1 MATDQ
6 AIAPN
11 ETSESAKQDFRT
23 RLTNKLIERLEAG
36 TAPWQKPWDAR
47 VDLMPQNPVT
57 GKPYRGINNLALSL
71 EGRSDPRWMTLKQAA
86 AAGYRVNKG
95 EKGSQIE
102 YWKRTEQQPKLDAAG
117 APVLGTDGKP
127 EKINV
132 SLTRPRVF
140 TAVVFNA
147 EQMTGVPELIKS
159 DRTYE
164 WSPEERAEQIL
175 NASGAKITHEQAD
188 RAFYRSSTDSIH
200 MPGKDQFAS
209 SQAYYGTA
217 LHELGHWTG
226 HSSRLDRDLSGA
238 YGSVSYAKEELRA
251 ELASYFLADR
261 LGIPHDPGH
270 HASYVASWVEVL
282 RQDKN
287 EIFKAAAAA
296 EKITEYVIGLELDR
310 SISQAQGLSNETS
323 VIANELPV
331 SSNAVANNASKPSR
345 IMREEFVQFLEV
357 DPNRE
362 YDPAN
367 ADPNPTYNIRIQAIG
382 DRFSYVTPVYDD
394 GSISRFGDYGDG
406 SGIQAGDY
414 LKISF
419 EAPMGVEAPSGRV
432 VSFRGVSAAEK
443 VLIDQAV
450 KELSVLPRV
459 APDLSLHSEEH
470 DEPRDNRRYEV
481 LENLSSRLAG
491 LPPYSYVPLSERD
504 QPRSLSQELAIEDT
518 ILAVPFSQKEL
529 AKAAGAKWNPEAQF
543 WYAPKNAPL
552 EPLKN
557 WLPNHKE
564 VEQAMSA
571 AARDAN
577 RDPHEE
583 FGAAVRAA
591 GLVLEGQPIMDG
603 KFHRVPIEGK
613 GAGNRDGAY
622 VGHLDGKPAGF
633 IQNHATGLKENWT
646 IGGEELSADQKEQLR
661 AQMQAAKQQ
670 REVGLAEQHEA
681 VATKCHEKYYAAKP
695 IFEDREHPYL
705 EKKGTVFAYGVHVDA
720 GGNLLIPMRD
730 IDGKLWSIQSISP
743 EGEKRFEAGGQ
754 KKGTMYF
761 FNSDSDKSIPSKP
774 IIVAEGFA
782 TAATIALHTNQN
794 VVATFDAGNMEP
806 VVAAL
811 KERFPTTPIF
821 IAADNDRDKSVNVGV
836 ETATRVSEKYGVGLI
851 VPQFP
856 DGVKGSDFN
865 DLASGTD
872 FIKATTEISLVRDQ
886 IEKGIV
892 SGEEQSRKAAI
903 SLGKSLLGEKA
914 TALNADAQLQ
924 LGTNEFC
931 GKVLALTSLHV
942 AQAAPGNEVV
952 VHAIKSLDRLPIV
965 GRDLSIKYQHDVG
978 GRVIGLVKPTCKSL
992 SKDLQR

>member
-1 MATDQ
+1 MAKEQ
-6 AIAPN
+6 AITPN
-11 ETSESAKQDFRT
+11 ETAENTKQDFRA
-23 RLTNKLIERLEAG
+23 RLTSKLIEQLEAG
-36 TAPWQKPWDAR
+36 VAPWQKPWDAR

-71 EGRSDPRWMTLKQAA
+71 EGRSDTRWMTYKQAA
-86 AAGYRVNKG
+86 AAGYQVNKG
-95 EKGSQIE
+95 ERGSQIE
-102 YWKRTEQQPKLDAAG
+102 YWKHAEQQPKLDATG
-117 APVLGTDGKP
+117 APILGPDGKP
-127 EKINV
+127 ETINV
-132 SLTRPRVF
+132 TLARPRVF

-147 EQMTGVPELIKS
+147 EQMTGVPELVKS

-164 WSPEERAEQIL
+164 WAPEERAEQIL
-175 NASGAKITHEQAD
+175 NASGAQITHEQAD
-188 RAFYRSSTDSIH
+188 RAFYRPRTDSIH

-296 EKITEYVIGLELDR
+296 EKITEYVMGLEQER
-310 SISQAQGLSNETS
+310 GIAHEQGLSNEQPIS
-323 VIANELPV
+323 VKKSPFVEGGIAAAGGLKYAENPYERGSEDHLNWSKGHNDPRAKRAMNPGVFERSRNVEIATEL
-331 SSNAVANNASKPSR
+331 
-345 IMREEFVQFLEV
+345 
-357 DPNRE
+357 
-362 YDPAN
+362 
-367 ADPNPTYNIRIQAIG
+367 QA
-382 DRFSYVTPVYDD
+382 
-394 GSISRFGDYGDG
+394 
-406 SGIQAGDY
+406 
-414 LKISF
+414 
-419 EAPMGVEAPSGRV
+419 
-432 VSFRGVSAAEK
+432 
-443 VLIDQAV
+443 
-450 KELSVLPRV
+450 
-459 APDLSLHSEEH
+459 
-470 DEPRDNRRYEV
+470 
-481 LENLSSRLAG
+481 
-491 LPPYSYVPLSERD
+491 
-504 QPRSLSQELAIEDT
+504 AIEDT
-518 ILAVPFSQKEL
+518 VLVVPFAQKEL
-529 AKAAGAKWNPEAQF
+529 AKAAGAKWNPETQF

-552 EPLKN
+552 EPLKK

-564 VEQAMSA
+564 VERAISK

-661 AQMQAAKQQ
+661 AQMQIAKQQ
-670 REVGLAEQHEA
+670 REVELAEQHEA

-720 GGNLLIPMRD
+720 AGNLLIPMRD

-761 FNSDSDKSIPSKP
+761 FNSDSDKSNPSKP

-856 DGVKGSDFN
+856 DGMKGSDFN
-865 DLASGTD
+865 DLASGAD
-872 FIKATTEISLVRDQ
+872 FVKATTEISLVRDQ

-931 GKVLALTSLHV
+931 GKVLGLTSLHV

-952 VHAIKSLDRLPIV
+952 VHAIKRLDRLPIV

-978 GRVIGLVKPTCKSL
+978 GRVIGMVKPTSKSL

>member
-1 MATDQ
+1 MAKKMPIQFHQIKGVNMATDQ

-147 EQMTGVPELIKS
+147 EQMTGVPELDRS

-175 NASGAKITHEQAD
+175 TASGAQITHEQAD

-261 LGIPHDPGH
+261 LGIPHDPDH
-270 HASYVASWVEVL
+270 HASYVASWIEVL
-282 RQDKN
+282 KQDKN

-345 IMREEFVQFLEV
+345 LMREEFVQFLEV
-357 DPNRE
+357 DPSRE
-362 YDPAN
+362 YDPEN
-367 ADPNPTYNIRIQAIG
+367 EDPNPTYNIRIQAIG
-382 DRFSYVTPVYDD
+382 DRFSHVIPVLDD
-394 GSISRFGDYGDG
+394 GSFSRFGDYGDG

-419 EAPMGVEAPSGRV
+419 EVPMGVEAPSGRV

-470 DEPRDNRRYEV
+470 GEPQDNKRYEV
-481 LENLSSRLAG
+481 LENLRSQLAE
-491 LPPYSYVPLSERD
+491 LPPYSYVPLSERV
-504 QPRSLSQELAIEDT
+504 QARSPSQELAIDPSNHVEASKQLDIPLTRLAIEDT

-571 AARDAN
+571 ASRNAN
-577 RDPHEE
+577 RDPYEE

-603 KFHRVPIEGK
+603 KFHRVPVEGK

-661 AQMQAAKQQ
+661 AQMQVAKQQ
-670 REVGLAEQHEA
+670 REVELAEQHEA
-681 VATKCHEKYYAAKP
+681 VALKSAQKWDSAKA
-695 IFEDREHPYL
+695 IGLESDHPYL
-705 EKKGTVFAYGVHVDA
+705 QRKNTDLAYDVRVDSNR
-720 GGNLLIPMRD
+720 NLLVPMRD
-730 IDGKLWSIQSISP
+730 IDGKVW
-743 EGEKRFEAGGQ
+743 
-754 KKGTMYF
+754 
-761 FNSDSDKSIPSKP
+761 
-774 IIVAEGFA
+774 
-782 TAATIALHTNQN
+782 
-794 VVATFDAGNMEP
+794 
-806 VVAAL
+806 
-811 KERFPTTPIF
+811 
-821 IAADNDRDKSVNVGV
+821 
-836 ETATRVSEKYGVGLI
+836 
-851 VPQFP
+851 
-856 DGVKGSDFN
+856 
-865 DLASGTD
+865 
-872 FIKATTEISLVRDQ
+872 
-886 IEKGIV
+886 
-892 SGEEQSRKAAI
+892 
-903 SLGKSLLGEKA
+903 
-914 TALNADAQLQ
+914 
-924 LGTNEFC
+924 
-931 GKVLALTSLHV
+931 
-942 AQAAPGNEVV
+942 
-952 VHAIKSLDRLPIV
+952 
-965 GRDLSIKYQHDVG
+965 
-978 GRVIGLVKPTCKSL
+978 
-992 SKDLQR
+992 

>member
-1 MATDQ
+1 MAKKMPIQFHQIKGVNMATDQ

-102 YWKRTEQQPKLDAAG
+102 YWKRTDRQPKLDASG
-117 APVLGTDGKP
+117 APVMGSDGKP
-127 EKINV
+127 ETVNV
-132 SLTRPRVF
+132 TLARPRVF

-270 HASYVASWVEVL
+270 HASYVASWIEVL

-296 EKITEYVIGLELDR
+296 EKITEYVMGLEQERTIALD
-310 SISQAQGLSNETS
+310 QGLSNEQSIS
-323 VIANELPV
+323 VKKSP
-331 SSNAVANNASKPSR
+331 
-345 IMREEFVQFLEV
+345 FLEGGI
-357 DPNRE
+357 
-362 YDPAN
+362 AA
-367 ADPNPTYNIRIQAIG
+367 ADGLKYSENPYERDSKDHLNWSKGHNDLRAKRALNPVAFEQGRNVAI
-382 DRFSYVTPVYDD
+382 
-394 GSISRFGDYGDG
+394 
-406 SGIQAGDY
+406 
-414 LKISF
+414 
-419 EAPMGVEAPSGRV
+419 
-432 VSFRGVSAAEK
+432 AAE
-443 VLIDQAV
+443 LQT
-450 KELSVLPRV
+450 
-459 APDLSLHSEEH
+459 
-470 DEPRDNRRYEV
+470 
-481 LENLSSRLAG
+481 
-491 LPPYSYVPLSERD
+491 
-504 QPRSLSQELAIEDT
+504 AIEDT
-518 ILAVPFSQKEL
+518 VLVVPFSQKEL
-529 AKAAGAKWNPEAQF
+529 AKAAGAKWNPETQF

-564 VEQAMSA
+564 IEQAISK
-571 AARDAN
+571 AARDTN

-603 KFHRVPIEGK
+603 KFHRVPVEGK

-661 AQMQAAKQQ
+661 AQMQVAKQQ
-670 REVGLAEQHEA
+670 REVELAEQHEA
-681 VATKCHEKYYAAKP
+681 VALKSAQKWDSAKA
-695 IFEDREHPYL
+695 IGLESDHPYL
-705 EKKGTVFAYGVHVDA
+705 QRKNTDLAYDVRVDSNR
-720 GGNLLIPMRD
+720 NLLVPMRD
-730 IDGKLWSIQSISP
+730 IDGKVWSLQSISP
-743 EGEKRFEAGGQ
+743 EGEKRFEAGGL
-754 KKGTMYF
+754 KKGTMHF
-761 FNSDSDKSIPSKP
+761 LTWSDYDVPSSRENPIERVKP
-774 IIVAEGFA
+774 GEPLIVAEGFA
-782 TAATIALHTNQN
+782 TASTIARQGGVQA
-794 VVATFDAGNMEP
+794 VVAFDAGNLDP
-806 VVAAL
+806 VVATL
-811 KERFPTTPIF
+811 RERFPTTPIF
-821 IAADNDRDKSVNVGV
+821 IAADNDRHKPKNVGV
-836 ETATRVSEKYGVGLI
+836 EAAASVAEKYGVGLI
-851 VPQFP
+851 IPQF
-856 DGVKGSDFN
+856 DDEKLGTDFN
-865 DLASGTD
+865 DLGVGVKITGSS
-872 FIKATTEISLVRDQ
+872 FQKIPVREQ
-886 IEKGIV
+886 IEKGIA
-892 SGEEQSRKAAI
+892 SGEEQSRQAAL
-903 SLGKSLLGEKA
+903 SLGKSVLGEKVA
-914 TALNADAQLQ
+914 TLNADAQLK
-924 LGTNEFC
+924 LGTNEFR
-931 GKVLALTSLHV
+931 GKVLGLTSLHV
-942 AQAAPGNEVV
+942 VQAAPGNEVV
-952 VHAIKSLDRLPIV
+952 VHAIKNLDRLPIV
-965 GRDLSIKYQHDVG
+965 GRELSIKYQHDVG
-978 GRVIGLVKPTCKSL
+978 GRVIGLVKPNCKSL

>member
-1 MATDQ
+1 MAKDQ
-6 AIAPN
+6 TITPN
-11 ETSESAKQDFRT
+11 ETAENTKQDFRA
-23 RLTNKLIERLEAG
+23 RLTSKLIEQLEAG

-71 EGRSDPRWMTLKQAA
+71 EGRSDPRWMTYKQAA
-86 AAGYRVNKG
+86 AAGYQVNKG
-95 EKGSQIE
+95 ERGSQIE
-102 YWKRTEQQPKLDAAG
+102 YWKHAEQQPKLDATG
-117 APVLGTDGKP
+117 APVIGPEGKP
-127 EKINV
+127 ETINV
-132 SLTRPRVF
+132 TLARPRVF

-147 EQMTGVPELIKS
+147 EQMTGVPELVKS

-164 WSPEERAEQIL
+164 WAPEDRAEQIL
-175 NASGAKITHEQAD
+175 MASGAQITHEQAD

-200 MPGKDQFAS
+200 MPGKDQFVS

-296 EKITEYVIGLELDR
+296 EKITEYVMGLEQERTIALDQ
-310 SISQAQGLSNETS
+310 SLSNEQSIS
-323 VIANELPV
+323 VKKSP
-331 SSNAVANNASKPSR
+331 
-345 IMREEFVQFLEV
+345 FLEGGI
-357 DPNRE
+357 
-362 YDPAN
+362 AA
-367 ADPNPTYNIRIQAIG
+367 ADGLKYSENPYQRDSEDHLNWSKGHNDLRAKRALNPGAFEQGRNVAI
-382 DRFSYVTPVYDD
+382 
-394 GSISRFGDYGDG
+394 
-406 SGIQAGDY
+406 
-414 LKISF
+414 
-419 EAPMGVEAPSGRV
+419 
-432 VSFRGVSAAEK
+432 AAE
-443 VLIDQAV
+443 LQT
-450 KELSVLPRV
+450 
-459 APDLSLHSEEH
+459 
-470 DEPRDNRRYEV
+470 
-481 LENLSSRLAG
+481 
-491 LPPYSYVPLSERD
+491 
-504 QPRSLSQELAIEDT
+504 AIEDT
-518 ILAVPFSQKEL
+518 VLVVPFSQKEL
-529 AKAAGAKWNPEAQF
+529 AKAAGAKWNPETQF

-564 VEQAMSA
+564 VEQAVSR

-661 AQMQAAKQQ
+661 AQMQVAKQQ
-670 REVGLAEQHEA
+670 REVELAEQHEA
-681 VATKCHEKYYAAKP
+681 VAAKCHEKYYAAKP

-720 GGNLLIPMRD
+720 TGNLLIPMRD

-761 FNSDSDKSIPSKP
+761 LNIVPNHPKSNPSKP

-782 TAATIALHTNQN
+782 TAATIALHANQN
-794 VVATFDAGNMEP
+794 VVATFDVGNIEP

-865 DLASGTD
+865 DLASGAD

-978 GRVIGLVKPTCKSL
+978 GRVIGVVKPTCKSL